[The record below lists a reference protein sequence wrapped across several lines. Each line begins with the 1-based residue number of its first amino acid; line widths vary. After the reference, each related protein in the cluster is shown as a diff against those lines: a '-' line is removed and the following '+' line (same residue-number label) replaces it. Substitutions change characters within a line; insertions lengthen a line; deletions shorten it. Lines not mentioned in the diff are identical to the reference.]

1 MRFPNITSRTF
12 CIFAVNISNAFASV
26 MQTGQMKTM
35 KKLLVTFVLTLQ
47 MVGCAMAGP
56 AGIQNLVSQYRYR
69 EDVDVISVGPMG
81 MSLLRMVAGASSG
94 LDREVLDLLRVTRD
108 IRRITIVDF
117 EDSAV
122 RDHLAGK
129 IERELEGMEL
139 IMEAKDDGERVQIFG
154 HDDGKTIRDFILYT
168 SDGTLIMTRGKVDA
182 DKIIALMSKD

>member
-1 MRFPNITSRTF
+1 
-12 CIFAVNISNAFASV
+12 

>member
-1 MRFPNITSRTF
+1 
-12 CIFAVNISNAFASV
+12 
-26 MQTGQMKTM
+26 M
-35 KKLLVTFVLTLQ
+35 KKLFITLVLTLQ

-56 AGIQNLVSQYRYR
+56 AGIQNLVSQYRHR

-81 MSLLRMVAGASSG
+81 MSLLRVVAGASSG
-94 LDREVLDLLRVTRD
+94 LDSDVLELLRLTRGVK
-108 IRRITIVDF
+108 RITIVDF

-154 HDDGKTIRDFILYT
+154 HDDGKAIRDFILYT
-168 SDGTLIMTRGKVDA
+168 SGGTLIMTRGKVDA
-182 DKIIALMSKD
+182 EKIIALMAND